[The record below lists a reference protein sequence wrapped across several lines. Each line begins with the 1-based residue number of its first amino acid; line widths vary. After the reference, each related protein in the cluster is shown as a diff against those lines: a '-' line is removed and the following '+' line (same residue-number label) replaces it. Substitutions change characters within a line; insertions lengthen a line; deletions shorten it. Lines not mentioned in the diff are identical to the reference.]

1 MFFDILLEKLRDS
14 SHDLFKRHFTQLSL
28 LQLKQST
35 YFSEECLIPKQTTIK
50 WDSLFVEFI
59 S

>member
-28 LQLKQST
+28 LQLK
-35 YFSEECLIPKQTTIK
+35 TIN
-50 WDSLFVEFI
+50 LFF
-59 S
+59 